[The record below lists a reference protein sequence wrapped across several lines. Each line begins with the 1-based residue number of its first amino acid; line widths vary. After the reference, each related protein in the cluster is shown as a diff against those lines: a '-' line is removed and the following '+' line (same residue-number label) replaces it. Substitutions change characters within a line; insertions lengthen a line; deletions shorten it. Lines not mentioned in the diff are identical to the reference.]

1 MPETSGKTRPFEIVR
16 KEAWY
21 WWRTNHVAG
30 VILHRLMLLFIF
42 VPLVLLYYRYY
53 VYSFVV
59 FAGMV
64 PYGLFLQYLA
74 ERSIV
79 EIIRRN
85 PETIGHFEEEGVIVR

>member
-1 MPETSGKTRPFEIVR
+1 MPETSEETLPFEVVR
-16 KEAWY
+16 KEAWH
-21 WWRTNHVAG
+21 WWRTNHVVG

-42 VPLVLLYYRYY
+42 VPLVLVYYRYY
-53 VYSFVV
+53 VYSFFV

>member
-1 MPETSGKTRPFEIVR
+1 MPETSEETLPFEVVR

-21 WWRTNHVAG
+21 WWRTNHVVG

-42 VPLVLLYYRYY
+42 VPLVLVYYRYY
-53 VYSFVV
+53 VYSFFV

-85 PETIGHFEEEGVIVR
+85 PETIGRFEEEGVIVR

>member
-1 MPETSGKTRPFEIVR
+1 MPETSEKTRPFEVVR
-16 KEAWY
+16 KEASY
-21 WWRTNHVAG
+21 WWGTNDVAG

-42 VPLVLLYYRYY
+42 VPLVLVYYRYY
-53 VYSFVV
+53 VYSFFV

-79 EIIRRN
+79 KIIRRN
-85 PETIGHFEEEGVIVR
+85 PETIEHFEEEGVIVR